1 MEEKNFFSHTSPI
14 ERKKTPWIRAKLAG
28 TTANAENIFKGN
40 KEGHAANRSWWHSPG
55 HHINMLSPNA
65 KRVGM
70 GAQGK
75 HWTQMFGP

>member
-1 MEEKNFFSHTSPI
+1 MREKKFFAHKSPI
-14 ERKKTPWIRAKLAG
+14 PGKKNPWERAKLAG

-40 KEGHAANRSWWHSPG
+40 KEGHAANQAWWHSPG

-70 GAQGK
+70 GVNEK
-75 HWTQMFGP
+75 YWTQMFGP